1 MIAANLAGMMST
13 TLCSMIDVCD
23 SQYVRLDTILT
34 KQWLKDL
41 MRLYRTLYSSEQAS
55 TNKSFFLTQQLSPLI
70 EHMRERL
77 RVQALSAN
85 QQYSSQKVLVK
96 FSPERLASN
105 NDEYE
110 SAPVANKLP
119 SLQQNTSN
127 QSIPTVQ

>member
-55 TNKSFFLTQQLSPLI
+55 TNKSFFLTQ
-70 EHMRERL
+70 
-77 RVQALSAN
+77 
-85 QQYSSQKVLVK
+85 
-96 FSPERLASN
+96 
-105 NDEYE
+105 
-110 SAPVANKLP
+110 
-119 SLQQNTSN
+119 
-127 QSIPTVQ
+127 